1 MTPLSF
7 EWKWAAD
14 YFIFMGLLYL
24 ALAIVVCGLA
34 FVYIRTWLDLHKAE
48 KGETPAPEIPARL
61 KYTQY

>member
-7 EWKWAAD
+7 EWKWIAD

-34 FVYIRTWLDLHKAE
+34 FVYIRTWFDLHKAE

>member
-24 ALAIVVCGLA
+24 ALAIVVGGL
-34 FVYIRTWLDLHKAE
+34 VYVYLRTWFDLYMQD
-48 KGETPAPEIPARL
+48 KGETSPPEIPTRV

>member
-7 EWKWAAD
+7 EWKWIAD

-24 ALAIVVCGLA
+24 ALAIIVCGLA
-34 FVYIRTWLDLHKAE
+34 FVYIRTWLDLNRAE
-48 KGETPAPEIPARL
+48 KGETSAPEIPARL